1 MNLVIVESPAKA
13 KTINKYLGDDY
24 IVLAS
29 YGHIRDLPSKNGS
42 VDPENDFKMEW
53 EVDSFSKKYL
63 KDITDAAKNSSKI
76 ILATDPDREGEAIAW
91 HVKEY
96 LNEKKLIKD
105 KHVERVVFNEITKK
119 AVINGIEN
127 PRQIEPLLVDAYM
140 ARRALD
146 YLVGF
151 NISPILWTKLP
162 GSKSAGR
169 VQSVALKLITER
181 EHEIELFNPQE
192 FWTLSVKFTDN
203 NKNQLLSSITQ
214 LDGSK
219 IEKFSFKDKA
229 EIDKA
234 IKDFKSKKFI
244 ITDISSKVVNR
255 NPLGPFTT
263 STLQQVASGKLGF
276 GASRTMQIAQKLY
289 QGIEIEGE
297 TIGLITYMRTDG
309 TNLSSDAIDSFRSY
323 IKNEFGKEYLPE
335 TSINYTGKKAKNAQ
349 EAHEAIR
356 PTDIMRT
363 PDIIKK
369 YLSPDQN
376 KLYDLIWCRALSSQ
390 METAKFDRNTIT
402 ISTEDNQTKC
412 KASGSV
418 IKFDGFL
425 KILKDNKKDEDEEI
439 LPKMTKGPVNIEALL
454 DEQHFTQPP
463 PRYSEASLVKKL
475 EELGIGRPSTYASII
490 SVISTRGYAEAI
502 NKRFH
507 PTDRG
512 KLISAFLEKL
522 FSKYVDYN
530 FTASL
535 ENQLDEITTG
545 KEGWLKVLEMF
556 WKDFNQNVSAVK
568 EKRTREVLDLL
579 NESLGS
585 LIFERG
591 KDGNVDRN
599 CKLCDTG
606 SLSLKNSFRGG
617 AFIGCSNYPDCKFT
631 RPLSKA
637 KAAAQSQL
645 AEPKFIGKHD
655 NGNDMFLKNGRFGPY
670 IQYEKNEEIA
680 EKIIESKKK
689 KKKKKKNDKP
699 DNNFKNVS
707 IPKGVTLE
715 SVDLDRAKF
724 LCSLPKILGI
734 NPENQK
740 DIILNSGR
748 FGPYLKCENKSAR
761 IENVEEIFSIGLNRA
776 ISLIAEAKPGR
787 MSSSIIKD
795 LGEHPEDKKPVR
807 IMKGQYGPYI
817 KYKSLNATIPE
828 EKDPLEIN
836 MEEALILIEK
846 RKEYDKTKK
855 IKNEEKNEKINN
867 IDYVF
872 KYSFMFI
879 Y

>member
-24 IVLAS
+24 KVLAS

-42 VDPENDFKMEW
+42 VDPDQDFKMEW

-63 KDITDAAKNSSKI
+63 KEITDAAKDSSKI

-96 LNEKKLIKD
+96 LNEKKLLKD
-105 KHVERVVFNEITKK
+105 KEIERVVFNEITKK
-119 AVINGIEN
+119 AVIQGIEN
-127 PRQIEPLLVDAYM
+127 PRQIEPHLVDAYM

-181 EHEIELFNPQE
+181 EHEIESFKPEE
-192 FWTLSVKFTDN
+192 FWTLSIDFIVQNNQKITASISQLDN
-203 NKNQLLSSITQ
+203 N
-214 LDGSK
+214 K
-219 IEKFSFKDKA
+219 IEKFSFRNKE
-229 EIDKA
+229 EINKA
-234 IKDFKSKKFI
+234 IASVNKKKFS

-255 NPLGPFTT
+255 NPSGPFTT
-263 STLQQVASGKLGF
+263 STLQQTASSRLGF

-309 TNLSSDAIDSFRSY
+309 TNLSKDAVSAFRDY
-323 IKNEFGKEYLPE
+323 IQKEIGNEYLPKDAL
-335 TSINYTGKKAKNAQ
+335 NYSGKKAKNAQ

-356 PTDIMRT
+356 PTDIIRT
-363 PDIIKK
+363 PQSVKK
-369 YLSPDQN
+369 YLSTDQN
-376 KLYDLIWCRALSSQ
+376 KLYDLIWSRALSSQ
-390 METAKFDRNTIT
+390 MESAKFDRNTIT
-402 ISTEDNQTKC
+402 ITSDINDTIC

-418 IKFDGFL
+418 LKFDGFL
-425 KILKDNKKDEDEEI
+425 KIYNNQNKDENENI
-439 LPKMTKGPVNIEALL
+439 LPDVSKGPINIEALL
-454 DEQHFTQPP
+454 DEQHYTQPP

-490 SVISTRGYAEAI
+490 STIANRGYAEI
-502 NKRFH
+502 LNKRFF

-530 FTASL
+530 FTAGL
-535 ENQLDEITTG
+535 EDQLDEITTG
-545 KEGWLKVLEMF
+545 KESWIKVLELF
-556 WKDFNQNVSAVK
+556 WKDFNNNVSEVK

-579 NESLGS
+579 NDSLGE
-585 LIFERG
+585 LIFD
-591 KDGNVDRN
+591 KDKEGNVLRK
-599 CKLCDTG
+599 CQLCNSGT
-606 SLSLKNSFRGG
+606 LSLKNSFRGG
-617 AFIGCSNYPDCKFT
+617 AFIGCSNYPECKFT

-637 KAAAQSQL
+637 KAAAQAQL
-645 AEPKFIGKHD
+645 AEPKFIGKHE
-655 NGNDMFLKNGRFGPY
+655 NGNDIFLKNGRFGPY
-670 IQYEKNEEIA
+670 LQYEKIQTEEEI
-680 EKIIESKKK
+680 EKNTKKK
-689 KKKKKKNDKP
+689 RRTKKSKSNI
-699 DNNFKNVS
+699 NELLKNVS
-707 IPKGVTLE
+707 IPKGLDLE
-715 SVDLDRAKF
+715 SIDLEKAKF
-724 LCSLPKILGI
+724 LCSLPKSLGI
-734 NPENQK
+734 NPDNQK
-740 DIILNSGR
+740 EIILNTGR

-761 IENVEEIFSIGLNRA
+761 IENIEEIFSIGLNRA
-776 ISLIAEAKPGR
+776 ITLIAEAKPGR
-787 MSSSIIKD
+787 ISSSIIKD

-807 IMKGQYGPYI
+807 VMKGQYGPYI

-828 EKDPLEIN
+828 EKDPTELT

-855 IKNEEKNEKINN
+855 SKKRKT
-867 IDYVF
+867 
-872 KYSFMFI
+872 K
-879 Y
+879 

>member
-13 KTINKYLGDDY
+13 KTINKYLGENY

-42 VDPENDFKMEW
+42 VDTENNFKMEW

-63 KDITDAAKNSSKI
+63 KEITDAAKESSKI

-105 KHVERVVFNEITKK
+105 KNVERVVFNEITKK
-119 AVINGIEN
+119 AVMHGIEN

-181 EHEIELFNPQE
+181 EHEIELFDPQE
-192 FWTLSVKFTDN
+192 FWTLSVNFNDN
-203 NKNQLLSSITQ
+203 NNNSLLASISQ
-214 LDGSK
+214 LDGQK
-219 IEKFSFKDKA
+219 IEKFSFKNKL

-234 IKDFKSKKFI
+234 IEKIKSKKFEISDITSKI
-244 ITDISSKVVNR
+244 INR
-255 NPLGPFTT
+255 NPSGPFTT
-263 STLQQVASGKLGF
+263 STLQQVASGRLGF

-309 TNLSSDAIDSFRSY
+309 TNLSTDAISSFREY
-323 IKNEFGKEYLPE
+323 IKKEIGEEYLPE
-335 TSINYTGKKAKNAQ
+335 SPLNYTGKKAKNAQ

-356 PTDIMRT
+356 PTDIMRA
-363 PDIIKK
+363 PDSVKK

-376 KLYDLIWCRALSSQ
+376 KLYDLIWSRALSSQ
-390 METAKFDRNTIT
+390 MESAKFDRNTIT
-402 ISTEDNQTKC
+402 ISTDDTATIC

-425 KILKDNKKDEDEEI
+425 KIMKDTKKDEDEEI
-439 LPKMTKGPVNIEALL
+439 LPKMTKGPVNIEKLL

-490 SVISTRGYAEAI
+490 SVISTRGYAESI

-522 FSKYVDYN
+522 FSRYVDYN
-530 FTASL
+530 FTAEL

-545 KEGWLKVLEMF
+545 KEGWIKVLEMF
-556 WKDFNQNVSAVK
+556 WKDFNKNVSEVK
-568 EKRTREVLDLL
+568 EIRTREVLDLL
-579 NESLGS
+579 NDSLGS

-591 KDGNVDRN
+591 KDGNIDRK
-599 CKLCDTG
+599 CQLCDNG

-617 AFIGCSNYPDCKFT
+617 AFIGCSNYPECKFT

-645 AEPKFIGKHD
+645 AEPKFIGKHE
-655 NGNDMFLKNGRFGPY
+655 NGNDMYLKNGRFGPY
-670 IQYEKNEEIA
+670 LQYEKVEEKLEEIA
-680 EKIIESKKK
+680 ETKKK
-689 KKKKKKNDKP
+689 KKKTKKKKNLKE

-707 IPKGVTLE
+707 IPKGITLE

-724 LCSLPKILGI
+724 LCSLPKSLGI
-734 NPENQK
+734 NPDNQK

-748 FGPYLKCENKSAR
+748 FGPYLKCDNKSAR

-776 ISLIAEAKPGR
+776 ITLIAEAKPGR

-828 EKDPLEIN
+828 EKDPLELN

-846 RKEYDKTKK
+846 RKEYDKNKK
-855 IKNEEKNEKINN
+855 SKKK
-867 IDYVF
+867 
-872 KYSFMFI
+872 KKGK
-879 Y
+879 

>member
-13 KTINKYLGDDY
+13 KTINKYLGDNY
-24 IVLAS
+24 KVLAS

-42 VDPENDFKMEW
+42 VDPDKDFKMEW
-53 EVDSFSKKYL
+53 EIDSFSKKYL
-63 KDITDAAKNSSKI
+63 KEITDAAKDSSKI

-96 LNEKKLIKD
+96 LNEKKLLKD
-105 KHVERVVFNEITKK
+105 KEIERVVFNEITKK
-119 AVINGIEN
+119 AVIHGIEN

-181 EHEIELFNPQE
+181 EHEIESFKPEE
-192 FWTLSVKFTDN
+192 FWTLSVKFKDEKNQNILASISQLDN
-203 NKNQLLSSITQ
+203 NKV
-214 LDGSK
+214 
-219 IEKFSFKDKA
+219 EKFSFRNKD
-229 EIDKA
+229 EINKA
-234 IKDFKSKKFI
+234 ISSISQKKFN

-255 NPLGPFTT
+255 NPSGPFTT
-263 STLQQVASGKLGF
+263 STLQQTASSRLGF

-289 QGIEIEGE
+289 QGVEIEGE

-309 TNLSSDAIDSFRSY
+309 TNLSKDAVVAFRDY
-323 IKNEFGKEYLPE
+323 IKKEIGNEYLPE
-335 TSINYTGKKAKNAQ
+335 SALNYSGKKAKNAQ

-356 PTDIMRT
+356 PTDVIRT
-363 PDIIKK
+363 PQSVKK
-369 YLSPDQN
+369 YLSTDQN
-376 KLYDLIWCRALSSQ
+376 KLYDLIWSRALSSQ
-390 METAKFDRNTIT
+390 MQSAKFDRNTIT
-402 ISTEDNQTKC
+402 ITSNNNDTVC

-418 IKFDGFL
+418 LKFDGFL
-425 KILKDNKKDEDEEI
+425 KIYNNQSKDDDENI
-439 LPKMTKGPVNIEALL
+439 LPSVSKGLVNIESLI

-490 SVISTRGYAEAI
+490 STIANRGYAEI
-502 NKRFH
+502 LNKRFF

-530 FTASL
+530 FTAGL
-535 ENQLDEITTG
+535 EDQLDEITTG
-545 KEGWLKVLEMF
+545 KESWIKVLELF
-556 WKDFNQNVSAVK
+556 WKDFNSNVAEVK

-579 NESLGS
+579 NDSLGD
-585 LIFERG
+585 LVFD
-591 KDGNVDRN
+591 KDDKGNIVRK
-599 CKLCDTG
+599 CQLCNSGT
-606 SLSLKNSFRGG
+606 LSLKNSFRGG
-617 AFIGCSNYPDCKFT
+617 AFIGCSNYPECKFT

-637 KAAAQSQL
+637 KAAAQAQL
-645 AEPKFIGKHD
+645 AEPKFIGKHE
-655 NGNDMFLKNGRFGPY
+655 NGNDIYLKNGRFGPY
-670 IQYEKNEEIA
+670 LQYEKLLEDTEV
-680 EKIIESKKK
+680 EKTQKKK
-689 KKKKKKNDKP
+689 KKTKKLKSDVNELL
-699 DNNFKNVS
+699 KNVS
-707 IPKGVTLE
+707 IPKGLE
-715 SVDLDRAKF
+715 LDSIDLEKAQF
-724 LCSLPKILGI
+724 LCSLPKSLGI
-734 NPENQK
+734 NPDNQK
-740 DIILNSGR
+740 EITLNTGR

-761 IENVEEIFSIGLNRA
+761 IENIEEIFSIGLNRA
-776 ISLIAEAKPGR
+776 ITLIAEAKPGR
-787 MSSSIIKD
+787 MSSSMIKD

-828 EKDPLEIN
+828 EKDPTELT

-855 IKNEEKNEKINN
+855 KKK
-867 IDYVF
+867 
-872 KYSFMFI
+872 KK
-879 Y
+879 

>member
-13 KTINKYLGDDY
+13 KTINKYLGSNY
-24 IVLAS
+24 TVLAS

-42 VDPENDFKMEW
+42 VDTENNFKMIW

-63 KDITDAAKNSSKI
+63 KEITEVAKDSSKI

-91 HVKEY
+91 HVKEF
-96 LNEKKLIKD
+96 LNEKKILKG
-105 KHVERVVFNEITKK
+105 KTVERVVFNEITKK

-127 PRQIEPLLVDAYM
+127 PRQIEQLLVDAYM

-181 EHEIELFNPQE
+181 EHEIELFNPEE
-192 FWTLSVKFTDN
+192 FWSLKVKFKDN
-203 NKNQLLSSITQ
+203 KDNILISNINQLNSN
-214 LDGSK
+214 K
-219 IEKFSFKDKA
+219 IEKFSFKNKN
-229 EIDKA
+229 EIDEA
-234 IKDFKSKKFI
+234 IENIKSKKFS
-244 ITDISSKVVNR
+244 ITDITTKVVNR
-255 NPLGPFTT
+255 NPSGPFTT
-263 STLQQVASGKLGF
+263 STLQQVSSGRLGF
-276 GASRTMQIAQKLY
+276 GASRTMQIAQRLY

-297 TIGLITYMRTDG
+297 TVGLITYMRTDG
-309 TNLSSDAIDSFRSY
+309 TNISKDAIEIFRDY
-323 IKNEFGKEYLPE
+323 VKHKYGNEYLPKDPL
-335 TSINYTGKKAKNAQ
+335 NYSGKKAKNAQ

-356 PTDIMRT
+356 PTDIENS
-363 PDIIKK
+363 PSKIKK
-369 YLSPDQN
+369 YLSADQH
-376 KLYDLIWCRALSSQ
+376 KLYDLIWGRALSSQ
-390 METAKFDRNTIT
+390 MESAKFDRNTIT
-402 ISTEDNQTKC
+402 IKSSDNETIC
-412 KASGSV
+412 KTSGSV
-418 IKFDGFL
+418 IKFEGFL
-425 KILKDNKKDEDEEI
+425 KVYKEKKKEDDESI
-439 LPKMTKGPVNIEALL
+439 LPEMMKGPINLDALI

-490 SVISTRGYAEAI
+490 SVISTRGYAETI

-522 FSKYVDYN
+522 FSRYVDYN
-530 FTASL
+530 FTAGLESL
-535 ENQLDEITTG
+535 LDDITSG
-545 KEGWLKVLEMF
+545 KESWIKVLEVF
-556 WKDFNQNVSAVK
+556 WKDFNKNVAEVK

-579 NESLGS
+579 NDSLGN

-591 KDGNVDRN
+591 KDGTINRK
-599 CKLCDTG
+599 CQLCDTG
-606 SLSLKNSFRGG
+606 LLSLKNSFRGG

-645 AEPKFIGKHD
+645 AEPKLVGKHE
-655 NGNDMFLKNGRFGPY
+655 NGNDMYLKNGRFGPY
-670 IQYEKNEEIA
+670 IQYEKIEEINEET
-680 EKIIESKKK
+680 KPKKK
-689 KKKKKKNDKP
+689 KKKKENS
-699 DNNFKNVS
+699 NMKNVS
-707 IPKGVTLE
+707 IPKGIELE
-715 SVDLDRAKF
+715 SVDLDKAKF
-724 LCSLPKILGI
+724 LCSLPKSLGL

-740 DIILNSGR
+740 DITLNSGR

-776 ISLIAEAKPGR
+776 ITLIAEAKPGR

-828 EKDPLEIN
+828 EKDPLELN

-846 RKEYDKTKK
+846 RREYDKNKK
-855 IKNEEKNEKINN
+855 NKKRK
-867 IDYVF
+867 V
-872 KYSFMFI
+872 KK
-879 Y
+879 

>member
-1 MNLVIVESPAKA
+1 MVIVESPAKA

-24 IVLAS
+24 RVLAS

-42 VDPENDFKMEW
+42 VDPDQDFKMEW

-63 KDITDAAKNSSKI
+63 KEITDAAKDSSKI

-96 LNEKKLIKD
+96 LNEKKLLKD
-105 KHVERVVFNEITKK
+105 KEIERVVFNEITKK
-119 AVINGIEN
+119 AVIHGIEN

-181 EHEIELFNPQE
+181 EHEIESFKPEE
-192 FWTLSVKFTDN
+192 FWTLSIKFADQ
-203 NKNQLLSSITQ
+203 KNQNITASISQ
-214 LDGSK
+214 LDDSK
-219 IEKFSFKDKA
+219 IEKFSFRNKD
-229 EIDKA
+229 EINKA
-234 IKDFKSKKFI
+234 ISSINKKKFS
-244 ITDISSKVVNR
+244 ITDISSKVINR
-255 NPLGPFTT
+255 NPSGPFTT
-263 STLQQVASGKLGF
+263 STLQQTASSRLGF

-309 TNLSSDAIDSFRSY
+309 TNLSKDAVSTFRDY
-323 IKNEFGKEYLPE
+323 IKKEIGNEYLPKDAL
-335 TSINYTGKKAKNAQ
+335 NYSGKKAKNAQ

-356 PTDIMRT
+356 PTDIIRT
-363 PDIIKK
+363 PQSVKK
-369 YLSPDQN
+369 YLSTDQN
-376 KLYDLIWCRALSSQ
+376 KLYDLIWSRALSSQ
-390 METAKFDRNTIT
+390 MESAKFDRNTIT
-402 ISTEDNQTKC
+402 ITSDNNDTIC

-418 IKFDGFL
+418 LKFDGFL
-425 KILKDNKKDEDEEI
+425 KIYNNQSKDDDENI
-439 LPKMTKGPVNIEALL
+439 LPAVSKGPINIEALI
-454 DEQHFTQPP
+454 DEQHYTQPP

-490 SVISTRGYAEAI
+490 STIANRGYAEI
-502 NKRFH
+502 LNKRFF

-530 FTASL
+530 FTAGL
-535 ENQLDEITTG
+535 EDQLDEITTG
-545 KEGWLKVLEMF
+545 KESWIKVLELF
-556 WKDFNQNVSAVK
+556 WKDFNNNVSEVK

-585 LIFERG
+585 LVFD
-591 KDGNVDRN
+591 KDKEGNIVRK
-599 CKLCDTG
+599 CQLCNDGT
-606 SLSLKNSFRGG
+606 LSLKNSFRGG
-617 AFIGCSNYPDCKFT
+617 AFIGCSNYPECKFT

-637 KAAAQSQL
+637 KAAAQAQL
-645 AEPKFIGKHD
+645 AEPKLIGKHE
-655 NGNDMFLKNGRFGPY
+655 NGNDIYLKNGRFGPY
-670 IQYEKNEEIA
+670 LQYEKIPTEIEI
-680 EKIIESKKK
+680 EKATKKK
-689 KKKKKKNDKP
+689 KKSKKNKSEI
-699 DNNFKNVS
+699 NELLKNVS
-707 IPKGVTLE
+707 IPKGLELE
-715 SVDLDRAKF
+715 SIDLEKAKF
-724 LCSLPKILGI
+724 LCSLPKSLGI
-734 NPENQK
+734 NPDNQK
-740 DIILNSGR
+740 EITLNTGR

-761 IENVEEIFSIGLNRA
+761 IENIEEIFSIGLNRA
-776 ISLIAEAKPGR
+776 ITLIAEAKPGR
-787 MSSSIIKD
+787 MSSSMIKD

-828 EKDPLEIN
+828 EKDPTELT

-855 IKNEEKNEKINN
+855 KKK
-867 IDYVF
+867 
-872 KYSFMFI
+872 K
-879 Y
+879 

>member
-24 IVLAS
+24 KVLAS

-42 VDPENDFKMEW
+42 VDPDQDFKMEW

-63 KDITDAAKNSSKI
+63 KEITDAAKDSSKI

-96 LNEKKLIKD
+96 LNEKKLLKD
-105 KHVERVVFNEITKK
+105 KEIERVVFNEITKK
-119 AVINGIEN
+119 AVIQGIEN
-127 PRQIEPLLVDAYM
+127 PRQIEPHLVDAYM

-181 EHEIELFNPQE
+181 EHEIESFKPEE
-192 FWTLSVKFTDN
+192 FWTLSVNFKDQNNQQITASINQLDN
-203 NKNQLLSSITQ
+203 N
-214 LDGSK
+214 K
-219 IEKFSFKDKA
+219 IEKFSFRNKE
-229 EIDKA
+229 EINKA
-234 IKDFKSKKFI
+234 ITSINKKKFN

-255 NPLGPFTT
+255 NPSGPFTT
-263 STLQQVASGKLGF
+263 STLQQTASSKLGF

-289 QGIEIEGE
+289 QGIEIEGD

-309 TNLSSDAIDSFRSY
+309 TNLSKDAVSAFRDY
-323 IKNEFGKEYLPE
+323 IQKEIGNEYLPKDAL
-335 TSINYTGKKAKNAQ
+335 NYSGKKAKNAQ

-356 PTDIMRT
+356 PTDIIRT
-363 PDIIKK
+363 PQSVKK
-369 YLSPDQN
+369 YLSADQN
-376 KLYDLIWCRALSSQ
+376 KLYDLIWSRALSSQ
-390 METAKFDRNTIT
+390 MESAKFDRNTIT
-402 ISTEDNQTKC
+402 ITSENNDTIC

-418 IKFDGFL
+418 LKFDGFL
-425 KILKDNKKDEDEEI
+425 KIYNNQSKDDDENI
-439 LPKMTKGPVNIEALL
+439 LPSVSKGPINIEALI
-454 DEQHFTQPP
+454 DEQHYTQPP

-490 SVISTRGYAEAI
+490 STIANRGYAEI
-502 NKRFH
+502 LNKRFF

-530 FTASL
+530 FTAGL
-535 ENQLDEITTG
+535 EDQLDEITTG
-545 KEGWLKVLEMF
+545 KESWIKVLELF
-556 WKDFNQNVSAVK
+556 WKDFNNNVSEVK

-585 LIFERG
+585 LVFDKD
-591 KDGNVDRN
+591 KDGNIVRK
-599 CKLCDTG
+599 CQLCNDGT
-606 SLSLKNSFRGG
+606 LSLKNSFRGG
-617 AFIGCSNYPDCKFT
+617 AFIGCSNYPECKFT

-637 KAAAQSQL
+637 KAAAQAQL
-645 AEPKFIGKHD
+645 AEPKLIGKHE
-655 NGNDMFLKNGRFGPY
+655 NGNDIYLKNGRFGPY
-670 IQYEKNEEIA
+670 LQYEKISTE
-680 EKIIESKKK
+680 IESEKATKKK
-689 KKKKKKNDKP
+689 KKSKKSKSDVNELL
-699 DNNFKNVS
+699 KNVS
-707 IPKGVTLE
+707 IPKGLELE
-715 SVDLDRAKF
+715 SIDLEKAQF
-724 LCSLPKILGI
+724 LCSLPKSLGI
-734 NPENQK
+734 NPDNQK
-740 DIILNSGR
+740 EITLNTGR

-761 IENVEEIFSIGLNRA
+761 IENIEEIFSIGLNRA
-776 ISLIAEAKPGR
+776 ITLIAEAKPGR
-787 MSSSIIKD
+787 MSSSMIKD

-807 IMKGQYGPYI
+807 VMKGQYGPYI

-828 EKDPLEIN
+828 EKDPTELT

-855 IKNEEKNEKINN
+855 KKK
-867 IDYVF
+867 
-872 KYSFMFI
+872 K
-879 Y
+879 

>member
-13 KTINKYLGDDY
+13 KTINKYLGDKY
-24 IVLAS
+24 KVLAS

-42 VDPENDFKMEW
+42 VDPDQDFKMEW

-63 KDITDAAKNSSKI
+63 KEITDAAKDSSKI

-96 LNEKKLIKD
+96 LNEKKLLQD
-105 KHVERVVFNEITKK
+105 KEIERVVFNEITKK
-119 AVINGIEN
+119 AVIHGIEN

-181 EHEIELFNPQE
+181 EHEIESFVPEE
-192 FWTLSVKFTDN
+192 FWTLSVKFGDEKKQNITA
-203 NKNQLLSSITQ
+203 SISQ
-214 LDGSK
+214 LDGKK
-219 IEKFSFKDKA
+219 IEKFSFRNKD
-229 EIDKA
+229 EINKA
-234 IKDFKSKKFI
+234 ISNINKKKFSI
-244 ITDISSKVVNR
+244 NDISSKVINR
-255 NPLGPFTT
+255 NPSGPFTT
-263 STLQQVASGKLGF
+263 STLQQTASSRLGF

-309 TNLSSDAIDSFRSY
+309 TNLSKDAVSAFRDY
-323 IKNEFGKEYLPE
+323 IKKEIGNEYLPE
-335 TSINYTGKKAKNAQ
+335 NALNYSGKKAKNAQ

-356 PTDIMRT
+356 PTDIIRS
-363 PDIIKK
+363 PQSVKK
-369 YLSPDQN
+369 YLSTDQN
-376 KLYDLIWCRALSSQ
+376 KLYDLIWTRALSSQ
-390 METAKFDRNTIT
+390 MESAKFDRNTIT
-402 ISTEDNQTKC
+402 IMSENEDTIC

-418 IKFDGFL
+418 LKFDGFL
-425 KILKDNKKDEDEEI
+425 KIYNNPNKDDDENI
-439 LPKMTKGPVNIEALL
+439 LPPMSKGPVNIEALL

-490 SVISTRGYAEAI
+490 STIANRGYAEI
-502 NKRFH
+502 LNKRFF

-530 FTASL
+530 FTAGL
-535 ENQLDEITTG
+535 EDQLDEITSG
-545 KEGWLKVLEMF
+545 KESWIKVLELF
-556 WKDFNQNVSAVK
+556 WKDFNNNVAEVK

-579 NESLGS
+579 NDSLGD
-585 LIFERG
+585 LVFD
-591 KDGNVDRN
+591 KDDKGNILRK
-599 CKLCDTG
+599 CQLCNSGT
-606 SLSLKNSFRGG
+606 LSLKNSFRGG
-617 AFIGCSNYPDCKFT
+617 AFIGCSNYPECKFT

-637 KAAAQSQL
+637 KAAAQAQL
-645 AEPKFIGKHD
+645 AEPKFIGKHE
-655 NGNDMFLKNGRFGPY
+655 NGNDIYLKNGRFGPY
-670 IQYEKNEEIA
+670 LQYEKILDELEI
-680 EKIIESKKK
+680 EKNTKKK
-689 KKKKKKNDKP
+689 KKSKKLKSEVNELL
-699 DNNFKNVS
+699 KNVS
-707 IPKGVTLE
+707 IPKGLE
-715 SVDLDRAKF
+715 LENIDLEKAQF
-724 LCSLPKILGI
+724 LCSLPKSLGI
-734 NPENQK
+734 NPDNQK
-740 DIILNSGR
+740 EITLNTGR

-761 IENVEEIFSIGLNRA
+761 IENIEEIFSIGLNRA
-776 ISLIAEAKPGR
+776 ITLIAEAKPGR
-787 MSSSIIKD
+787 MSSSMIKD

-807 IMKGQYGPYI
+807 VMKGQYGPYI

-828 EKDPLEIN
+828 EKDPTELN

-855 IKNEEKNEKINN
+855 SKKRKS
-867 IDYVF
+867 
-872 KYSFMFI
+872 K
-879 Y
+879 